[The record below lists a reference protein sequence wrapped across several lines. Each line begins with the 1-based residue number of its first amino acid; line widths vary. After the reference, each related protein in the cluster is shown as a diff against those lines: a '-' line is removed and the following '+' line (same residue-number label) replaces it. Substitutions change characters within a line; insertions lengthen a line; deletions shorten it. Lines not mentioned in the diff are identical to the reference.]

1 MWERYCRGV
10 SAVVFV
16 VDSAIPIPSNSNPD
30 SDNKTDSTN
39 PTDVWNIATEELHAL
54 IGRPALAGVPLLVL
68 ATKNDVAG
76 AASVDE
82 VIKVM

>member
-16 VDSAIPIPSNSNPD
+16 VDSAVPIPSTSS
-30 SDNKTDSTN
+30 SDNASPSTN
-39 PTDVWNIATEELHAL
+39 ATDVWNIATEELHAL
-54 IGRPALAGVPLLVL
+54 ISRPPLAGVPLLVL

-76 AASVDE
+76 AATVDE
-82 VIKVM
+82 VIKIM

>member
-16 VDSAIPIPSNSNPD
+16 VDSAIPIPNSD

-76 AASVDE
+76 AVSVDE